1 VQLPAASSDTLP
13 PLIVH
18 EPEAAYDTGRPELAE
33 APGAKSGSPYVLS
46 AIGGNVIVW
55 LSFPTT
61 LSVIVTPRVGAVRRH
76 VAVAREN

>member
-1 VQLPAASSDTLP
+1 MR
-13 PLIVH
+13 
-18 EPEAAYDTGRPELAE
+18 DTGRPELAD

-61 LSVIVTPRVGAVRRH
+61 LSVIATRESELFVVTSLSLDENWRTHEYVPGLGGAVI
-76 VAVAREN
+76 VTVVD